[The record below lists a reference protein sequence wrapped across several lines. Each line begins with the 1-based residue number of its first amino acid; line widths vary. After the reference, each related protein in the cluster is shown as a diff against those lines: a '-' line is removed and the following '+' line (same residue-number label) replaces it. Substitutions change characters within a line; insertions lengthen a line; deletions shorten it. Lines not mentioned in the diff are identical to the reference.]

1 MIFENKILVASI
13 KCFYDNLTVATR
25 TGVSSWKH
33 LIDVPLNFTFG
44 YEKESLR
51 GVCAQNRCKNTRTG
65 TVSKETVARRRWEIA
80 KQELGL
86 SIEALVI

>member
-1 MIFENKILVASI
+1 MTNS
-13 KCFYDNLTVATR
+13 TVAKR

-51 GVCAQNRCKNTRTG
+51 GASAHNRCKNTRTG
-65 TVSKETVARRRWEIA
+65 TVSKETVVLRRWEIA
-80 KQELGL
+80 KQELRL
-86 SIEALVI
+86 STEALVI